1 VLVAAPATSSDAL
14 NGARLTAEAARS
26 AGLAVAAIVL
36 TRWPDPPTRVQL
48 DERALLSDLAGAPV
62 LTLPGTSKW
71 PVDEWMAAAPHPVA
85 VAAAEHAPPAAVA
98 LEPYKAWEPRPMGDP
113 RATPRPQIM
122 AAMLEIVAA
131 EGPMTAT
138 RAYSLYNRAAGGKKL
153 TSIARAPLSSAI
165 YWLAQERK
173 VALTRKDE
181 VPWQGDDLVRLPDS
195 PAVRV
200 RELGPRA
207 LDEVP
212 LDEIA
217 ALVGRL
223 RSARGVT
230 GETDLKRGV
239 LGAYGLVRLTTHADE
254 YLGLALRLAEGT
266 D

>member
-1 VLVAAPATSSDAL
+1 
-14 NGARLTAEAARS
+14 
-26 AGLAVAAIVL
+26 
-36 TRWPDPPTRVQL
+36 
-48 DERALLSDLAGAPV
+48 
-62 LTLPGTSKW
+62 
-71 PVDEWMAAAPHPVA
+71 MAAAPRP
-85 VAAAEHAPPAAVA
+85 AAAAAAGVEQAVPTAAVA
-98 LEPYKAWEPRPMGDP
+98 LEPYRAWEPRPLGDP

-153 TSIARAPLSSAI
+153 TSIARAPLSSSI

-173 VALTRKDE
+173 VLLTRKDE
-181 VPWQGDDLVRLPDS
+181 VPWQDDDLVRLPDS

-217 ALVGRL
+217 ALVNRL
-223 RSARGVT
+223 RSTRGVS
-230 GETDLKRGV
+230 GETDLKRAV
-239 LGAYGLVRLTTHADE
+239 LGAYGLVRLTTRADE
-254 YLGLALRLAEGT
+254 YLGLALGLAEGT
-266 D
+266 A